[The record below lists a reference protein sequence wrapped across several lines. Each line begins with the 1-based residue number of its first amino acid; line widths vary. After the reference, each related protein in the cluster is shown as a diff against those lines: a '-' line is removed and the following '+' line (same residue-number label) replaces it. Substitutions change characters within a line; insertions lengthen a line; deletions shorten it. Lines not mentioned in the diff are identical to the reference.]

1 MDQHLPYHPR
11 RLRSAYESDAAYSN
25 SRCPHRRGRCV
36 LRSSQGLTDQWVILS
51 HCWGSKP
58 AMAAT
63 HLTLSTRENG
73 IRYDNLPKTFRDVVK
88 VTRQLGIQFLLIN
101 SLCII
106 QNPMNP
112 MDWLTESSKILEY
125 YRDAYVTISALDS
138 EDSFAGFLYLRK

>member
-1 MDQHLPYHPR
+1 
-11 RLRSAYESDAAYSN
+11 
-25 SRCPHRRGRCV
+25 
-36 LRSSQGLTDQWVILS
+36 
-51 HCWGSKP
+51 
-58 AMAAT
+58 MAAT